1 MSSTVPFP
9 VPEFYYLHDLQAH
22 WRAGDGACYTILQTG
37 FDAGRQ
43 LLKTWSAWQAD
54 HGNHDERE
62 SRLHYLI
69 AAPLIEWQQPLA
81 ACSAAEDELLSQLQA
96 AWPPAT
102 LGYHRL
108 LLAQGGIEVTLI
120 MGDLVTVLTQAEAQI
135 DCFLLHDDPLW
146 SASLFKLLARLAAPQ
161 AQLHL
166 RSMVHHAPALQQAGF
181 APAATQASF
190 SPHRGSAAVP
200 VRAMPPPSR
209 HAIVIGAGLAGSA
222 ACQRLSARG
231 WQVSLL
237 EQHGQAAQEASG
249 NLAGVWMPVIS
260 RDDNPSARLS
270 RAAFLYAQQLWRQLG
285 ILDPGRGIG
294 QACGVLQL
302 ARDAAQAEAFEQ
314 AAQHWQYPAAYAQWM
329 SSAAASALLGM
340 PATSGWW
347 FPGGG
352 WLRPGAVCEALLQA
366 CGNQL
371 QRRFHQRVAGLQ
383 RTGQEWQVLDQD
395 GTVLAQAPVLILA
408 NGMQALRFEQAAALP
423 LHAIR
428 GQVSHVPVAQLP
440 PLSMALCG
448 DGYVTGAVD
457 GLVSMGAS
465 YDQDDDT
472 CVRLD
477 SHQGNLAKL
486 RQMLPHWQTPVDP
499 ATWQGRV
506 GFRCVSADRL
516 PLVGALPDLAML
528 AQAGEVQLKQVPRH
542 TGLFG
547 LLGYASRGLIWAP
560 LAAEILACHLTGEP
574 APVGR
579 DALALFD
586 PARFALK
593 AHRRLQ
599 KP

>member
-1 MSSTVPFP
+1 MSLTVPAFIP
-9 VPEFYYLHDLQAH
+9 APELLHLHDLQAH
-22 WRAGDGACYTILQTG
+22 WRTAGGASYTILQTG
-37 FDAGRQ
+37 FDGARQ
-43 LLKTWSAWQAD
+43 LLQTWSAWQAD
-54 HGNHDERE
+54 QRHHDTCKP
-62 SRLHYLI
+62 RLHYLI

-81 ACSAAEDELLSQLQA
+81 AGSAAEELLSQLQA

-102 LGYHRL
+102 PGYHRL
-108 LLAQGGIEVTLI
+108 LLAQDGIEVTLI
-120 MGDLVTVLTQAEAQI
+120 MGELTSVLAQVEAQVNA
-135 DCFLLHDDPLW
+135 FLLHDDALW
-146 SASLFKLLARLAAPQ
+146 SASLFKLLACLAAPQ
-161 AQLHL
+161 AQLRL
-166 RSMVHHAPALQQAGF
+166 AAMASHAAALQQAGF
-181 APAATQASF
+181 VPGARLAQFAPRHGRAALATRVM
-190 SPHRGSAAVP
+190 PSA
-200 VRAMPPPSR
+200 RQ
-209 HAIVIGAGLAGSA
+209 AIVIGAGLAGSA
-222 ACQRLSARG
+222 ACERLTARG
-231 WQVSLL
+231 WQVTLL

-270 RAAFLYAQQLWRQLG
+270 RAAFLYARQLWRQLG
-285 ILDPGRGIG
+285 ILDPARGIG

-302 ARDAAQAEAFEQ
+302 ARDAAQVAAFEQ
-314 AAQHWQYPAAYAQWM
+314 AAQHWQYPPAYAQWM

-340 PATSGWW
+340 SAASGWW

-366 CGNQL
+366 CGSRL
-371 QRRFHQRVAGLQ
+371 QRRFQQHAAGL
-383 RTGQEWQVLDQD
+383 RWTGQEWQVMDQE
-395 GTVLAQAPVLILA
+395 GSVLAQAAVLILA
-408 NGMQALRFEQAAALP
+408 NGMQALRFEQAAGLP
-423 LHAIR
+423 LQAIR

-448 DGYVTGAVD
+448 DGYLTGAVG

-465 YDQDDDT
+465 YDQDDDPT
-472 CVRLD
+472 VRLD
-477 SHQGNLAKL
+477 SHLGNLAKL

-516 PLVGALPDLAML
+516 PLVGELPDLAML
-528 AQAGEVQLKQVPRH
+528 AQAGEVQLPQVPRH
-542 TGLFG
+542 TGLFS

-574 APVGR
+574 APVGK

-593 AHRRLQ
+593 AHRRQQ
-599 KP
+599 K